1 LSLEIGGKGLK
12 IKQFQAIFMKNIV
25 VLDGHTA
32 NPGDLSWSALA
43 ELGQLTVHARTP
55 PELVA
60 ERAADADIVL
70 TNKAVLDEKTLAQL
84 PRLRLICVTATG
96 YNVVDVAA
104 AQKQGIAVCN
114 VRGYAADSVAQHVFA
129 MVLALTNRIA
139 EHSQH
144 AKSGGWASSPDWSY
158 TLAPIWE
165 MAGKTMGIYGFGQIG
180 QRVADIAL
188 AFGMRVIATHKHPG
202 RDQRPGVAFVDFDD
216 LLAQS
221 DVLSLHAPL
230 SAENQGIM
238 NDSAFAQMRSSAIFI
253 NTGRGGLV
261 VEADL
266 RKALEGGIIA
276 AAGLDVLSEEP
287 PKNGNPLL
295 GVKNCLITPH
305 NAWAAREARQRL
317 IAETVENV
325 RAFLAGRPRN
335 LVGV

>member
-1 LSLEIGGKGLK
+1 
-12 IKQFQAIFMKNIV
+12 MKNIV
-25 VLDGHTA
+25 ILDGHTA
-32 NPGDLSWSALA
+32 NPGDLNWSALA
-43 ELGQLTVHARTP
+43 ELGQVTIHARTP
-55 PELVA
+55 AELVA
-60 ERAADADIVL
+60 ERAAYADIVL
-70 TNKAVLDEKTLAQL
+70 TNKAVLDEKTLTQL

-104 AQKQGIAVCN
+104 AQRLGIAVCN

-144 AKSGGWASSPDWSY
+144 AKSGGWPNSLDWSY
-158 TLAPIWE
+158 TLAPVWE
-165 MAGKTMGIYGFGQIG
+165 LAGKTMGIYGFGQIG

-188 AFGMRVIATHKHPG
+188 AFGMKVIATHKHPE
-202 RDQRPGVAFVDFDD
+202 RDQRPGVAFVSFDE

-221 DVLSLHAPL
+221 DVMSLHAPL
-230 SAENQGIM
+230 SIDNQGII
-238 NDSAFAQMRSSAIFI
+238 NTDSLAQMKKTALLI

-261 VEADL
+261 VEDDL
-266 RKALEGGIIA
+266 KTALENGIIA

-287 PKNGNPLL
+287 PRNGNPLL
-295 GVKNCLITPH
+295 AVKNCLITPH

-335 LVGV
+335 EVCS

>member
-1 LSLEIGGKGLK
+1 
-12 IKQFQAIFMKNIV
+12 MKNIV

-32 NPGDLSWSALA
+32 NPGDLTWDALA
-43 ELGQLTVHARTP
+43 ALGKLTVYDRTP
-55 PELVA
+55 PDLVL
-60 ERAADADIVL
+60 ERAAGAQVLL
-70 TNKAVLDEKTLAQL
+70 TNKTVLKEETLAKL
-84 PRLRLICVTATG
+84 PQLRLVSVLATG

-104 AQKQGIAVCN
+104 AQRQGVTVCN
-114 VRGYAADSVAQHVFA
+114 VRGYAANSVAQHVFA
-129 MVLALTNRIA
+129 MVLAVANRIA

-144 AKSGGWASSPDWSY
+144 TAAGGWAAAHDWSY
-158 TLAPIWE
+158 SLTPIWE
-165 MAGKTMGIYGFGQIG
+165 LAGKTMGIYGFGQIG
-180 QRVADIAL
+180 QRVADLAL
-188 AFGMRVIATHKHPG
+188 AFGMNVIAHHKHPE
-202 RDQRPGVAFVDFDD
+202 RDRRAGVAFVDFET

-230 SAENQGIM
+230 NADNQGIM
-238 NDSAFAQMRSSAIFI
+238 NASAFAKMRSSAIFI

-266 RKALEGGIIA
+266 GKALEGGIIA

-295 GVKNCLITPH
+295 CVKNCLITPH

-325 RAFLAGRPRN
+325 RAFLAGEPRN
-335 LVGV
+335 EVGR